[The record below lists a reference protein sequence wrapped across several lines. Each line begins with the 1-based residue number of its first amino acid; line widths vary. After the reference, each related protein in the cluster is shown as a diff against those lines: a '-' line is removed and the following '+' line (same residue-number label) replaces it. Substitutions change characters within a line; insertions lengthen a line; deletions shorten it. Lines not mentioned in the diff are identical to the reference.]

1 MANYYIG
8 GVGYVSAFTKDENG
22 NPIHYFD
29 ARTLTDSSI
38 NISVSSEEIRGGEGA
53 QLLGRFFHTSVFNL
67 SMTDALFD
75 LKYLAAQVGSEI
87 NDGAAGSKMEHKTI
101 ATPTTPLNPLPVAPI
116 EGSDKAIVWIELS
129 GKNITFIANAA
140 TGVISDPDNLLVG
153 QTNICVN
160 YFSNVDNCRQII
172 VNANYQPSEFTVY
185 LRAKLFSGDACKP
198 SKGQAIGEI
207 VIEIP
212 RFQLD
217 GAIDLA
223 MAMASPAT
231 FALNGSALASGCD
244 CDGKMWYAKIT
255 EIMYNEAEEY
265 TGYTDILVLNNDEL
279 ADGDVFKVFA
289 FGPKKLPKL
298 MPAEQYTVEPASA
311 VVAGKCVGQAGQAT
325 NVTVTVKNN
334 VAILKGETAT
344 ATIAAKA

>member
-8 GVGYVSAFTKDENG
+8 GVGYVSAFTRDKDG
-22 NPIHYFD
+22 NPVHYFD

-75 LKYLAAQVGSEI
+75 LKYLAAQVGADI
-87 NDGAAGSKMEHKTI
+87 IDAAGSKMEHETI
-101 ATPTTPLNPLPVAPI
+101 ATPDTVLEGTPVAPV
-116 EGSDKAIVWIELS
+116 EGNEIKLAWVKFDDGTCE
-129 GKNITFIANAA
+129 TFEVDGANKLK
-140 TGVISDPDNLLVG
+140 DPNGFLTG
-153 QTNICVN
+153 QTDICVN
-160 YFSNVDNCRQII
+160 YFEDAENCRQII
-172 VNANYQPSEFTVY
+172 VNANYQPGEFAIY

-207 VIEIP
+207 VVEIP

-255 EIMYNEAEEY
+255 EVMYSSSDYA
-265 TGYTDILVLNNDEL
+265 GYTNIMILNADEL
-279 ADGDVFKVFA
+279 KVGDNFAVYATGNKKRPKLVAATDYTVNPDNAVADGKV
-289 FGPKKLPKL
+289 
-298 MPAEQYTVEPASA
+298 ASGA
-311 VVAGKCVGQAGQAT
+311 TGKI
-325 NVTVTVKNN
+325 TVTVKNT
-334 VAILKGETAT
+334 VAVIGGKTAEVT
-344 ATIAAKA
+344 LA

>member
-8 GVGYVSAFTKDENG
+8 YVSAFIRNDKG
-22 NPIHYFD
+22 NLDHYFE
-29 ARTLTDSSI
+29 AKTLTDSSI

-75 LKYLAAQVGSEI
+75 LKYLAAQVGSDVI
-87 NDGAAGSKMEHKTI
+87 NASGSKMEHEELETVNNTLKGVPIALVKDQNPVVWVKFDDGSYMSFEAVSDDNGKTYKI
-101 ATPTTPLNPLPVAPI
+101 KDTEGFLTGAT
-116 EGSDKAIVWIELS
+116 K
-129 GKNITFIANAA
+129 
-140 TGVISDPDNLLVG
+140 
-153 QTNICVN
+153 ICVT
-160 YFSNVDNCRQII
+160 YFADVDNCRQII
-172 VNANYQPSEFTVY
+172 VNANYQPSELTVY

-207 VIEIP
+207 VVEIP

-217 GAIDLA
+217 GTIDLA

-255 EIMYNEAEEY
+255 EVMYNAEDY
-265 TGYTDILVLNNDEL
+265 TKYSGIIILGADEL
-279 ADGDVFKVFA
+279 AVGDKIVVYAVGNKQR
-289 FGPKKLPKL
+289 PKL
-298 MPAEQYTVEPASA
+298 MSSDEYKITTNPETG
-311 VVAGKCVGQAGQAT
+311 VVDDDGKILKAGT
-325 NVTVTVKNN
+325 VTVTVEDTIKMADSA
-334 VAILKGETAT
+334 VKTAT
-344 ATIAAKA
+344 ATIA

>member
-8 GVGYVSAFTKDENG
+8 GVGYVSAFTKDEKG

-75 LKYLAAQVGSEI
+75 LKYLAAQVGSDIIRE
-87 NDGAAGSKMEHKTI
+87 NASKMAHEEIDT
-101 ATPTTPLNPLPVAPI
+101 AEVPLRVMPVSPI
-116 EGSDKAIVWIELS
+116 EGLNPIAWVKFDDGTYETFEVGTDKKL
-129 GKNITFIANAA
+129 K
-140 TGVISDPDNLLVG
+140 DPNSLLVG
-153 QTNICVN
+153 QTKICVN
-160 YFSNVDNCRQII
+160 YFEDVDACRQII
-172 VNANYQPSEFTVY
+172 VYANYQPSEFTIY

-207 VIEIP
+207 VVEIP

-244 CDGKMWYAKIT
+244 CDGKMWYAKIS
-255 EIMYNEAEEY
+255 EVMYTDAKLDKYN
-265 TGYTDILVLNNDEL
+265 GYTDIIVLDNDEL
-279 ADGDVFKVFA
+279 KDGDAFVVYA
-289 FGPKKLPKL
+289 FGPRKRPIAMLSS
-298 MPAEQYTVEPASA
+298 EYDVNPASA
-311 VVAGKCVGQAGQAT
+311 VVDGKCVGQAGQSTA
-325 NVTVTVKNN
+325 VTVTVKAE
-334 VAILKGETAT
+334 VAVLGGETAT

>member
-8 GVGYVSAFTKDENG
+8 GVGYVSAFTKDKDG

-75 LKYLAAQVGSEI
+75 LKYLASQVGSEI
-87 NDGAAGSKMEHKTI
+87 INESGSKMTHE
-101 ATPTTPLNPLPVAPI
+101 
-116 EGSDKAIVWIELS
+116 E
-129 GKNITFIANAA
+129 IANSETALK
-140 TGVISDPDNLLVG
+140 VVPISPVEGGSPLAWVKFDDGSYETFLVGADKKLIDTDGILTG
-153 QTNICVN
+153 QTNLCVT
-160 YFSNVDNCRQII
+160 YFENVDNCRQVI
-172 VNANYQPSEFTVY
+172 VNANYQPGEFTIY

-207 VIEIP
+207 VVEIP

-255 EIMYNEAEEY
+255 EVMYDVNNYAGYTGIIILNKDELSVGDDFVVFATGNKKRPKPIPATEY
-265 TGYTDILVLNNDEL
+265 TLDPT
-279 ADGDVFKVFA
+279 
-289 FGPKKLPKL
+289 
-298 MPAEQYTVEPASA
+298 SA
-311 VVAGKCVGQAGQAT
+311 VVDGKVAQTGA
-325 NVTVTVKNN
+325 VTVTIK
-334 VAILKGETAT
+334 AGLGELSGKTASV
-344 ATIAAKA
+344 TIA

>member
-8 GVGYVSAFTKDENG
+8 GVGFVSAFTKDNSG
-22 NPIHYFD
+22 NPVHYFD

-75 LKYLAAQVGSEI
+75 LKYLAAQVGSDI
-87 NDGAAGSKMEHKTI
+87 ITAAGSKMAHETI
-101 ATPTTPLNPLPVAPI
+101 ANPNTALEGTPVAPI
-116 EGSDKAIVWIELS
+116 EGSDMKIAWVKFDDGTCETFEINESNELVDP
-129 GKNITFIANAA
+129 K
-140 TGVISDPDNLLVG
+140 GVLTG
-153 QTNICVN
+153 QTDICVN
-160 YFSNVDNCRQII
+160 YFENVDDCRQII
-172 VNANYQPSEFTVY
+172 VNANYQPAEFSVY

-207 VIEIP
+207 VVEIP

-255 EIMYNEAEEY
+255 EVMYNAADY
-265 TGYTDILVLNNDEL
+265 TGYSGIIILNADEIKV
-279 ADGDVFKVFA
+279 GDDFA
-289 FGPKKLPKL
+289 VYAVGNKKRPKL
-298 MPAEQYTVEPASA
+298 MPATEYTVDPDSA
-311 VVAGKCVGQAGQAT
+311 VADGKIAQGAT
-325 NVTVTVKNN
+325 GTITVTVKDN
-334 VAILKGETAT
+334 VPVLAKKTASVSLG
-344 ATIAAKA
+344 